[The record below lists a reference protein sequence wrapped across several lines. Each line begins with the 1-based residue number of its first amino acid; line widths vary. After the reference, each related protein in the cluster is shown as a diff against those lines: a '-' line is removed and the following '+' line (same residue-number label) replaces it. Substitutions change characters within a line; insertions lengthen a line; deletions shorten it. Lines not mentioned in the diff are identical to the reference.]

1 MEDKALEEYRLLL
14 TEDKLVKKFRV
25 LRIIATIYDVI
36 AILLLV
42 GAVLSFL
49 GGVGFGV
56 LNGNIVTGL
65 VMGVSGFI
73 SGIIAA
79 TAAKTVA
86 EVIRLFLTIEENT
99 RKTSILSKYIVN
111 IANKMIAIEQSSK
124 SMQDQVSTL
133 AMKMDD
139 VMGAMKKE

>member
-1 MEDKALEEYRLLL
+1 MEDNALEEYRLLL

-42 GAVLSFL
+42 VAVLSFL
-49 GGVGFGV
+49 GSVVGGV
-56 LNGNIVTGL
+56 LNNSIVMGLVTGI
-65 VMGVSGFI
+65 GGFI
-73 SGIIAA
+73 SSIIGAIVTKA
-79 TAAKTVA
+79 LA

-111 IANKMIAIEQSSK
+111 IANKMIALEQSSK
-124 SMQDQVSTL
+124 TMQDQVSTL

-139 VMGAMKKE
+139 MMGAMKKE